1 MLSDELA
8 KLNALYEQGALSREE
23 FRTAKERL
31 LKQDSALKAPDNPS
45 VPDLLGLTPSTYTT
59 IMHLTQF
66 AGYVVPYAGMVIPI
80 AMWLY
85 GRDNNAFVDEHGK
98 EVVNFIISYCIY
110 SVVLFI
116 SFFLLIGFLI
126 LPLFILLGIL
136 APIFGAIA
144 ASKSQSF
151 RYPLTIHFL

>member
-1 MLSDELA
+1 MLSEELA

-110 SVVLFI
+110 SIVVVVLCFVIIGFI
-116 SFFLLIGFLI
+116 LLPFFLL
-126 LPLFILLGIL
+126 LGLL

-151 RYPLTIHFL
+151 RYPLTFRFF